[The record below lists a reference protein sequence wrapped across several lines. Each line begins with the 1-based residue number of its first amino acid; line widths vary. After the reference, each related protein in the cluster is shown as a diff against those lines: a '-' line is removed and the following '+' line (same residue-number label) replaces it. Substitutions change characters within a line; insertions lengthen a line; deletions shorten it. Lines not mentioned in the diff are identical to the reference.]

1 MHRRSLGCGILCG
14 LGVALTV
21 WSAPPTPPARQLSS
35 PIRFAFGGNA
45 AEIPAE
51 FLDNLVFFPVRIN
64 NTQPSLFE
72 LDSTAAATSI
82 DPARAATLGLA
93 AVRNPIL
100 SFPGVEFPLAALPA
114 SARENFS
121 AQIGRAYQGTLGNDF
136 LGTAIVEIDYGRQT
150 VRVYDPGAYKY
161 SGKGTSL
168 PLRFA
173 EGVPLV
179 RARIDLPGQKGR
191 EGEFVM
197 DTTLDAAILISEQF
211 AEMHH
216 LFSAHL
222 KTIQATDPQINGG
235 ENIALGRAK
244 EIQIGPYHVESAI
257 VAFSPKVPFA
267 GSDKGIAGTIGGGIL
282 RRFTVTFDYPH
293 KQIIFAPNPRFADYE
308 EEDKSGLA
316 IVATGPGLKRFEV
329 LAVQPL
335 TPAAEAGIQKGDIIA
350 GIDAEAAAD
359 LNLASIRHLF
369 RQIGHQYKLTIERNG
384 QLMQITIQ
392 MRRLL

>member
-1 MHRRSLGCGILCG
+1 
-14 LGVALTV
+14 V
-21 WSAPPTPPARQLSS
+21 
-35 PIRFAFGGNA
+35 
-45 AEIPAE
+45 
-51 FLDNLVFFPVRIN
+51 
-64 NTQPSLFE
+64 
-72 LDSTAAATSI
+72 
-82 DPARAATLGLA
+82 
-93 AVRNPIL
+93 
-100 SFPGVEFPLAALPA
+100 
-114 SARENFS
+114 
-121 AQIGRAYQGTLGNDF
+121 
-136 LGTAIVEIDYGRQT
+136 
-150 VRVYDPGAYKY
+150 
-161 SGKGTSL
+161 
-168 PLRFA
+168 
-173 EGVPLV
+173 
-179 RARIDLPGQKGR
+179 
-191 EGEFVM
+191 
-197 DTTLDAAILISEQF
+197 DTTLDAAMLISEQF